1 MFSWRH
7 HPKPKADSPLG
18 MRATY
23 FAAFVNAANIEKRGL
38 DPLKDKLDEIEQIAP
53 KADLARV
60 LGRRMRAD
68 VDPLNG
74 L

>member
-18 MRATY
+18 MIATY
-23 FAAFVNAANIEKRGL
+23 FAAFVDAANIEKRG
-38 DPLKDKLDEIEQIAP
+38 
-53 KADLARV
+53 